1 MKSKGKRAKVI
12 RRAIRNAWG
21 SLDSHLK
28 YTYKGGLEKPEDN
41 NFHKKC
47 VQEYAQL
54 IADLASLY

>member
-1 MKSKGKRAKVI
+1 MKKKQRAKVI

-28 YTYKGGLEKPEDN
+28 YTYKEGLEKPETN

-47 VQEYAQL
+47 VKEYAEL